1 MHRNAEPP
9 APRWTQA
16 LILAAKEVLT
26 FVALVKSCITGY
38 YMARWVLR
46 IGLGKFNS
54 TPIKEPP
61 KKKKLHRFLFRTLQK
76 ALDTL
81 SIPKLK
87 SGKMNQNYL
96 GLTNQG
102 GLPTEPNTHLIQ
114 TIDLNHEG
122 SLYLLNHIPE
132 WYL

>member
-1 MHRNAEPP
+1 MHRSAEPP

-61 KKKKLHRFLFRTLQK
+61 KKKTSPIFIQNP
-76 ALDTL
+76 A
-81 SIPKLK
+81 K
-87 SGKMNQNYL
+87 S
-96 GLTNQG
+96 
-102 GLPTEPNTHLIQ
+102 PRH
-114 TIDLNHEG
+114 
-122 SLYLLNHIPE
+122 PE
-132 WYL
+132 HP